1 MKSGG
6 SEMLQLLRRGSSEHH
21 VSYLS
26 TAVAVRTLNDN
37 ASFPFF
43 PSLPSSSILSLFLP
57 PSPLLFHLTKLESV
71 SFKTYY
77 FIQKLNA

>member
-1 MKSGG
+1 
-6 SEMLQLLRRGSSEHH
+6 MLQLLRRGSSEHH

-43 PSLPSSSILSLFLP
+43 PSLPSSILSLFLP